1 MNKLALTA
9 FLLLAL
15 LAGCT
20 QAVRENGPNGDSQAQ
35 GGDFSLTFPRGWR
48 EEKYEDGSIVAH
60 DKIKD
65 NYRENILVAF
75 RKAQDKETAESVHE
89 KARTELSELPG
100 YRELETG
107 SVTIAGTEAKRAN
120 YTFKGLRG
128 LLKAQAYYF
137 VIGGRAYFIICT
149 AESSQFDNYKNT
161 FETIAKS
168 FMVEQE

>member
-1 MNKLALTA
+1 MNKLALMVSI
-9 FLLLAL
+9 LLAL

-20 QAVRENGPNGDSQAQ
+20 QAVRENGPNGDSHAQ
-35 GGDFSLTFPRGWR
+35 GGDFTLTFPFGWR

-60 DKIKD
+60 DKTKD

-75 RKAQDKETAESVHE
+75 RKAQDEETAVSVHE
-89 KARTELSELPG
+89 KAKTELSELPG

-107 SVTIAGTEAKRAN
+107 SVTIADTEAKRAI

-137 VIGGRAYFIICT
+137 VIGGRAFFIICT
-149 AESSQFDNYKNT
+149 AESSQYDNYRNT
-161 FETIAKS
+161 FEAIAKS
-168 FMVEQE
+168 FMVEQQ